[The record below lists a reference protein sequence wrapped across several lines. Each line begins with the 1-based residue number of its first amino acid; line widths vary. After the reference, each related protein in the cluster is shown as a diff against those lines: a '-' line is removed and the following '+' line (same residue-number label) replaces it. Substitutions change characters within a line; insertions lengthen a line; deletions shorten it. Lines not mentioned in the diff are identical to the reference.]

1 MCKHRVTSGT
11 SPNHS
16 CRQTKQAMST
26 ILADLREGDHFNIIT
41 FSDQV
46 RTWKRGRTVRA
57 TRQNVRDAKEFV
69 RRIIA
74 EGCESKVMEPNP
86 TLSFIL
92 EEKTT
97 TTVSFCLNVLSLP
110 HQGPISM
117 QLYFQLPSSSTR
129 RPLPDIS
136 HPIVFLW
143 SFSSPM
149 ARRPWG
155 SQLVKPS

>member
-1 MCKHRVTSGT
+1 
-11 SPNHS
+11 
-16 CRQTKQAMST
+16 MST

-74 EGCESKVMEPNP
+74 EGCESEVMEHN
-86 TLSFIL
+86 L
-92 EEKTT
+92 
-97 TTVSFCLNVLSLP
+97 TVSFSEIKHCELLYEFSLSP

-117 QLYFQLPSSSTR
+117 QLCFQLPSSSTLH
-129 RPLPDIS
+129 PLPDIS
-136 HPIVFLW
+136 HPTVFLW

-149 ARRPWG
+149 ARQPLG
-155 SQLVKPS
+155 